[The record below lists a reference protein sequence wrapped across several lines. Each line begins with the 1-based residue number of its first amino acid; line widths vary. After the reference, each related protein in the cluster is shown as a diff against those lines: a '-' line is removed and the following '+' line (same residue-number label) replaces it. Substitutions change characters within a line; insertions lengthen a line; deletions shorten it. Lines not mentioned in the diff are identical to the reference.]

1 MVSVLAAS
9 CSTLSFG
16 VSMTPRY
23 YIVRPAIFAPAILAV
38 AAIVAAFRDSWWFL
52 AALPFI
58 YLGSI
63 CAQPNLNLANGCLAY
78 LAMLVG
84 FATLASFR
92 PLGLAILAGAM
103 SGFYV
108 SALEKWIRMRPAP
121 EAEPCAAPN
130 GGPATQLGNSGATEG
145 PRKAELSNAADSR

>member
-1 MVSVLAAS
+1 MKQ
-9 CSTLSFG
+9 
-16 VSMTPRY
+16 RY

-38 AAIVAAFRDSWWFL
+38 VAIAAAFHDSWWFM
-52 AALPFI
+52 AALPFN
-58 YLGSI
+58 YLGSV

-84 FATLASFR
+84 LATLAFFR
-92 PLGLAILAGAM
+92 PLGLAILVGAM

-108 SALEKWIRMRPAP
+108 SALEKLIRMRPAP

-130 GGPATQLGNSGATEG
+130 GDPTTPPGSSDVREG
-145 PRKAELSNAADSR
+145 PPSVS

>member
-1 MVSVLAAS
+1 MEVLGLTRRWSRLAIASCGMVSVLAAS

-130 GGPATQLGNSGATEG
+130 GV
-145 PRKAELSNAADSR
+145 SRRA